1 MGAQTYVISGAA
13 SGIGRHM
20 AGVLF
25 AAGHN
30 LVLTDINA
38 AGLASLAEE
47 HGCVDSPRVHTVVL
61 DARDAAGWRALV
73 GDCVERFGAL
83 DVMLN
88 IAGYLKPGRVESST
102 PDDVDRHMDINAK
115 GVMYATQAGAA
126 AMVRVGRGHIVNV
139 ASLAGVAPIAGLA
152 LYSASK
158 HAVRGYSLA
167 AGMELRERGVH
178 VSVVCPDAVETPMLK
193 LQEGYEEAA
202 MTFSGGRG
210 LTLREIEVAILDV
223 LEHKPLERLVPL
235 PRSGR
240 ALAAQLGSMF
250 PGLAS
255 RLTGALSARGRR
267 VQAQR

>member
-1 MGAQTYVISGAA
+1 MTQTYIVSGAA

-38 AGLASLAEE
+38 AGLESFATE
-47 HGCVDSPRVHTVVL
+47 HGCTSSPRVHSVVM

-73 GDCVERFGAL
+73 DDCIERFGSL
-83 DVMLN
+83 DMMLN
-88 IAGYLKPGRVESST
+88 IAGYLKPGLVEATDSE
-102 PDDVDRHMDINAK
+102 DVDRHMDINAK

-126 AMVRVGRGHIVNV
+126 VMVRAGRGHIVNV

-167 AGMELRERGVH
+167 AGMELRARGVH
-178 VSVVCPDAVETPMLK
+178 VSVVCPDAVETPMLQ
-193 LQEGYEEAA
+193 LQERYDEAA

-210 LTLREIEVAILDV
+210 LTLHEVEVAILDV
-223 LEHKPLERLVPL
+223 LRHKPLERLLPL

-240 ALAAQLGSMF
+240 ALAAQLGGLF

-255 RLTGALSARGRR
+255 KLTGVLRARGQK
-267 VQAQR
+267 VQAER